1 LNWAIV
7 DCSSESVTRYSTSPL
22 NTERHVPTICSLQ
35 HPATTPKS
43 PGLDATVCG
52 YCQRIVNRTFEIHA
66 WLLAALLV
74 GVLGMTALLLFMVHV
89 HAGDL
94 SYIAHT
100 HRPIIVVPTG
110 APPVVST

>member
-1 LNWAIV
+1 MQL
-7 DCSSESVTRYSTSPL
+7 E
-22 NTERHVPTICSLQ
+22 
-35 HPATTPKS
+35 ATTAKS
-43 PGLDATVCG
+43 PRLAAMACR
-52 YCQRIVNRTFEIHA
+52 YCQCIVNRTLEIHA
-66 WLLAALLV
+66 WLFAALLV
-74 GVLGMTALLLFMVHV
+74 GVLGMVALLLVMIHV